1 MDALLTD
8 LRYVSRQLRS
18 RPRFTL
24 AVLLTIALGI
34 GANVA
39 VFGLANWVV
48 LRPVPG
54 VSGQERLV
62 EIEFRT
68 DDNGGLQAVSYPN
81 LTDLAAGT
89 PGLEG
94 LAGATDPIPAA
105 IHWEGGDPRYLKATY
120 TSSNYFGVLGARLA
134 EGRAYTGEDEM
145 AASSAPVAVISDRLR
160 RQAFG
165 EGGAAVGR
173 TLTVNGARVTIV
185 GVAPAG
191 FRGTERLGD
200 ADIWMPGTAI
210 VRQAI
215 GRQGSGA
222 HPALS
227 DRRGGVFAHLI
238 GRLAPGTTV
247 SQLRTRI
254 GAVAANLVKSY
265 PEANAEWKPP
275 AVFEGIGV
283 PTQERDAV
291 RRTMLLLAGIA
302 AIVLLITCANVA
314 NLFLFRAMGRRTE
327 WAVRRAL
334 GASTG
339 RLLRLQLAESLTLAF
354 LASIPAVLLALWLTG
369 LFRGKVMPGL
379 GEIDTIG
386 IDWRVL
392 VFTGLVALLTG
403 VTSGL
408 VPAITALRADA
419 AVGIKAGAAGVS
431 RGRGSLRT
439 LLASGQLALAL
450 SLLVTAFLLVG
461 TARNLRAV
469 DVGFD
474 ADSVTTFTINP
485 MLSGYSRDASLG
497 VIRESLR
504 RVQAIPGVDEAALSP
519 VAPFMN
525 TIIGRAKVGE
535 AAPSD
540 TGIPAT
546 SAWVSAEYFRALGIP
561 LLEGRT
567 FDESEEFFSFGKRIQ
582 PVAIVSRTLARR
594 LFGDA
599 DPLGRTVATAFPG
612 PPVRV
617 IGVVDDSRWG
627 SLVDEGLGPMQYY
640 PIPDAVVVSGATFIV
655 RSSLAPSTLR
665 AAVQHAVNEVAP
677 AVPLFDAMRLR
688 QRVDETISEQRLL
701 ARLLGGFSLLAV
713 VLATVGLYSVIAFSV
728 AERTK
733 ELGIRV
739 ALGARSEQILA
750 MVVRRGALLGVC
762 GVAFGLAGALALSRL
777 VSSQLF
783 GVSSAEPI
791 IYSASALLL
800 FALVLIASLIPARQA
815 TRLDPVSALRT
826 E

>member
-1 MDALLTD
+1 MDALLAD
-8 LRYVSRQLRS
+8 LRYVIRQLRS
-18 RPRFTL
+18 RPRFTA
-24 AVLLTIALGI
+24 AVLVTIALGI

-39 VFGLANWVV
+39 VFSLANWVV

-62 EIEFRT
+62 EIESRR
-68 DDNGGLQAVSYPN
+68 DDGLHNLQPVSYPN
-81 LTDLAAGT
+81 LRDLATGT
-89 PGLEG
+89 PGLDG
-94 LAGATDPIPAA
+94 LAGATDPIPSA
-105 IHWEGGDPRYLKATY
+105 IYWDGGEPRYLKVTY
-120 TSSNYFGVLGARLA
+120 TSSNYFGVLGTRFAD
-134 EGRAYTGEDEM
+134 GRAYTGEDEL
-145 AASSAPVAVISDRLR
+145 AASGAPVVVISDQLR

-165 EGGAAVGR
+165 EGGVAVGR
-173 TLTVNGARVTIV
+173 TLTVNGTRAMIV

-210 VRQAI
+210 VRP
-215 GRQGSGA
+215 GSGS
-222 HPALS
+222 HPAPD
-227 DRRGGVFAHLI
+227 DRRSAVFTHLI
-238 GRLAPGTTV
+238 GRLAPGTSV
-247 SQLRTRI
+247 EQLRGRI

-265 PEANAEWKPP
+265 PEANAGWTPP
-275 AVFEGIGV
+275 TVFEGIGV
-283 PTQERDAV
+283 PTREREAV
-291 RRTMLLLAGIA
+291 QRTMILLAGIA
-302 AIVLLITCANVA
+302 GIVLLVTCANVA
-314 NLFLFRAMGRRTE
+314 NLFLFRGMGRRTE

-334 GASTG
+334 GASVG
-339 RLLRLQLAESLTLAF
+339 RLIRLQLAESLVLSF

-392 VFTGLVALLTG
+392 VFTGLIALMTG
-403 VTSGL
+403 VLSGII
-408 VPAITALRADA
+408 PAISALRADA
-419 AVGIKAGAAGVS
+419 AVGIRAGATGISRGGVS
-431 RGRGSLRT
+431 LRG

-461 TARNLRAV
+461 TVRNLRAV

-474 ADSVTTFTINP
+474 ADSVTSFTINP

-497 VIRESLR
+497 VIKESLR
-504 RVQAIPGVDEAALSP
+504 RIQVIPGVDEAALSP
-519 VAPFMN
+519 VAPFMS
-525 TIIGRAKVGE
+525 TIIGRAKTGE
-535 AAPSD
+535 AAPGD
-540 TGIPAT
+540 TGIAAT

-567 FDESEEFFSFGKRIQ
+567 FDESEEFFSLGKPRQ

-594 LFGDA
+594 LFGDG

-612 PPVRV
+612 PPARV

-665 AAVQHAVNEVAP
+665 AAVQRAVSEAAP
-677 AVPLFDAMRLR
+677 SVPLFDAMRLR
-688 QRVDETISEQRLL
+688 QRVDQTMSEQRLL
-701 ARLLGGFSLLAV
+701 ARLLGSFSLLAV
-713 VLATVGLYSVIAFSV
+713 VLATVGLYSVIASSV

-733 ELGIRV
+733 ELGIRM

-750 MVVRRGALLGVC
+750 MIVRRGALLGVC
-762 GVAFGLAGALALSRL
+762 GVAFGIAGALVLSRL

-791 IYSASALLL
+791 IYSLSAVLL

>member
-1 MDALLTD
+1 MDALLAD
-8 LRYVSRQLRS
+8 LRYVVRQLRT

-24 AVLLTIALGI
+24 AVLVTIALGI

-39 VFGLANWVV
+39 VFSLANWVV
-48 LRPVPG
+48 LRPVLG

-62 EIEFRT
+62 VIESRR
-68 DDNGGLQAVSYPN
+68 DDELQSILPVSYPN
-81 LTDLAAGT
+81 LRDLATST
-89 PGLEG
+89 PGLDG
-94 LAGATDPIPAA
+94 LAGATDPLPAA
-105 IHWEGGDPRYLKATY
+105 IYRDGGEPRYLRVTY
-120 TSSNYFGVLGARLA
+120 TSSNYFDVLGTRLA
-134 EGRAYTGEDEM
+134 EGRAYTSEEEL
-145 AASSAPVAVISDRLR
+145 AASSAPVAVISDQLR

-165 EGGAAVGR
+165 EDAVAIGR
-173 TLTVNGARVTIV
+173 AITVNGRRATIV

-191 FRGTERLGD
+191 FRGIDRLGD
-200 ADIWMPGTAI
+200 ADIWMPATAM
-210 VRQAI
+210 VRP
-215 GRQGSGA
+215 GSGG
-222 HPALS
+222 HPSLD
-227 DRRGGVFAHLI
+227 DRRSVVFYRLI

-247 SQLRTRI
+247 EQLRTRI

-265 PEANAEWKPP
+265 PEANARWTPP
-275 AVFEGIGV
+275 TVSEGIGV

-302 AIVLLITCANVA
+302 GIVLLVTCANVA
-314 NLFLFRAMGRRTE
+314 NLFLFRGMGRRTE

-334 GASTG
+334 GASAG
-339 RLLRLQLAESLTLAF
+339 RLIRLQLAESLVLSFIA
-354 LASIPAVLLALWLTG
+354 AIPAVLIALWLTS

-392 VFTGLVALLTG
+392 AFAGLIALMTGFV
-403 VTSGL
+403 SGL
-408 VPAITALRADA
+408 VPAVAALRADA
-419 AVGIKAGAAGVS
+419 AVDIKAGAAGVS
-431 RGRGSLRT
+431 RRSGSLRA

-461 TARNLRAV
+461 TVRNLRAV

-474 ADSVTTFTINP
+474 ADSVTSFTINP

-504 RVQAIPGVDEAALSP
+504 RIQAIPGVDEAALSP
-519 VAPFMN
+519 VAPFMS
-525 TIIGRAKVGE
+525 TVIGRAKTGE
-535 AAPSD
+535 AAPND
-540 TGIPAT
+540 TGIAAT

-567 FDESEEFFSFGKRIQ
+567 FDESEEFFSIGKPRQ

-594 LFGDA
+594 LFGDT
-599 DPLGRTVATAFPG
+599 DPLGRTVAPAFGG
-612 PPVRV
+612 PPARV

-665 AAVQHAVNEVAP
+665 AAVQRAVNESAP
-677 AVPLFDAMRLR
+677 SVPLFDAMRLR
-688 QRVDETISEQRLL
+688 QRVDQTMSEQRLL
-701 ARLLGGFSLLAV
+701 AQLLGSFSLLAV

-733 ELGIRV
+733 ELGIRM

-750 MVVRRGALLGVC
+750 MVVRRGALLGAC
-762 GVAFGLAGALALSRL
+762 GVAFGIAGALALSRL

-783 GVSSAEPI
+783 GVSSAEPL
-791 IYSASALLL
+791 IYSLSAVLL

-815 TRLDPVSALRT
+815 TRLDPVAALRT

>member
-1 MDALLTD
+1 MDSLLAD
-8 LRYVSRQLRS
+8 FRYVTRQLRS

-24 AVLLTIALGI
+24 AVLVTVALGI

-39 VFGLANWVV
+39 VFSLANWVL

-54 VSGQERLV
+54 VSEQERLV
-62 EIEFRT
+62 EIESRRE
-68 DDNGGLQAVSYPN
+68 DGMHSLQPVSYPN
-81 LTDLAAGT
+81 LADLATGT
-89 PGLEG
+89 PGLDG

-105 IHWEGGDPRYLKATY
+105 IYWDGGEPRYLKVTY
-120 TSSNYFGVLGARLA
+120 TSSNYFGVLGTRLA
-134 EGRAYTGEDEM
+134 EGRTYNSEDEL

-165 EGGAAVGR
+165 KGDAAVGR
-173 TLTVNGARVTIV
+173 TVTVNGTSVTIV
-185 GVAPAG
+185 GVAPTG

-200 ADIWMPGTAI
+200 ADIWMPGTAF
-210 VRQAI
+210 V
-215 GRQGSGA
+215 RQGSGT
-222 HPALS
+222 HPLLA
-227 DRRGGVFAHLI
+227 DRRNAVFAHLI

-247 SQLRTRI
+247 DQLRARI

-265 PEANAEWKPP
+265 PEANAAWKPP
-275 AVFEGIGV
+275 TVFEGIGV
-283 PTQERDAV
+283 PTRERDGV
-291 RRTMLLLAGIA
+291 RRAMLLLGGIA
-302 AIVLLITCANVA
+302 GIVLLITCANVA
-314 NLFLFRAMGRRTE
+314 NLFLFRGMGRRTE

-339 RLLRLQLAESLTLAF
+339 RLLRPQLVESLALSF

-369 LFRGKVMPGL
+369 LFRGNVMPGL

-392 VFTGLVALLTG
+392 VFTGTIAL
-403 VTSGL
+403 VTSVISGL
-408 VPAITALRADA
+408 LPAIAALRTDA
-419 AVGIKAGAAGVS
+419 AVGIKAGATGVS
-431 RGRGSLRT
+431 RGGGSLRG

-461 TARNLRAV
+461 TVHNLRAV

-497 VIRESLR
+497 VIKESLR
-504 RVQAIPGVDEAALSP
+504 RIQAIPGVDEAALSP
-519 VAPFMN
+519 AAPFMN
-525 TIIGRAKVGE
+525 TVIGRAKAGE

-546 SAWVSAEYFRALGIP
+546 STWVSSEYFRALGIR
-561 LLEGRT
+561 LLEGRS
-567 FDESEEFFSFGKRIQ
+567 FDQGEEFFSFGKRTL

-599 DPLGRTVATAFPG
+599 EPLGRTVATAFPG
-612 PPVRV
+612 PPARV

-665 AAVQHAVNEVAP
+665 AAVQRAVNEVAP
-677 AVPLFDAMRLR
+677 SVPIFDAMRLR
-688 QRVDETISEQRLL
+688 QRVDQTMSEQRLL

-728 AERTK
+728 AERTR
-733 ELGIRV
+733 ELGIRM

-750 MVVRRGALLGVC
+750 MIVRRGAMLGVC

-783 GVSSAEPI
+783 GVSSAEPV
-791 IYSASALLL
+791 IYSISALLL
-800 FALVLIASLIPARQA
+800 LALVLIASLIPARQA

>member
-1 MDALLTD
+1 MDALFAD
-8 LRYVSRQLRS
+8 LRYVVRQLRS
-18 RPRFTL
+18 KPRFTL
-24 AVLLTIALGI
+24 AVLVTIALGI

-54 VSGQERLV
+54 VSSQARLV
-62 EIEFRT
+62 EIESRR
-68 DDNGGLQAVSYPN
+68 DDGLNTLLPVSYPN
-81 LTDLAAGT
+81 LRDLATNT
-89 PGLEG
+89 PGLDG
-94 LAGATDPIPAA
+94 LAGATDPVPAA
-105 IHWEGGDPRYLKATY
+105 IHWEGREPRYLKVTY
-120 TSSNYFGVLGARLA
+120 TSSSYFGVLGTRLA
-134 EGRAYTGEDEM
+134 EGRAYTGEDEL
-145 AASSAPVAVISDRLR
+145 AASSAPVVVISDRLR
-160 RQAFG
+160 RRAFG
-165 EGGAAVGR
+165 EGGVAVGR
-173 TLTVNGARVTIV
+173 TLAVNAMRATIV

-200 ADIWMPGTAI
+200 TDVWMPGTAI
-210 VRQAI
+210 VRQ
-215 GRQGSGA
+215 GSGA
-222 HPALS
+222 QPSLD
-227 DRRGGVFAHLI
+227 DRRGAVFTHLI

-247 SQLRTRI
+247 DQLRGRI
-254 GAVAANLVKSY
+254 GAVAASLVKSY
-265 PEANAEWKPP
+265 PEANARWGPP
-275 AVFEGIGV
+275 TVFEGIGV
-283 PTQERDAV
+283 PTQEREAV
-291 RRTMLLLAGIA
+291 RRTLLLLAGIA
-302 AIVLLITCANVA
+302 GIVLLVTCANVA
-314 NLFLFRAMGRRTE
+314 NLFLFRGLGRRTE

-339 RLLRLQLAESLTLAF
+339 RLLRLQLVESLVLSF
-354 LASIPAVLLALWLTG
+354 LASIPAVLLALWLTT

-379 GEIDTIG
+379 GEVEAIG

-392 VFTGLVALLTG
+392 VFAGAIALVTG
-403 VTSGL
+403 VVSGL
-408 VPAITALRADA
+408 VPAIAALRTDA
-419 AVGIKAGAAGVS
+419 SAGIRVGAAGVS
-431 RGRGSLRT
+431 RGGGPLRGV
-439 LLASGQLALAL
+439 LASAQLALAL

-461 TARNLRAV
+461 TVRNLRAV

-474 ADSVTTFTINP
+474 ADSVTSFTINP
-485 MLSGYSRDASLG
+485 MLSGYSREASLG

-519 VAPFMN
+519 VAPFMS
-525 TIIGRAKVGE
+525 TIMGRAKVGE

-540 TGIPAT
+540 SGIPAT
-546 SAWVSAEYFRALGIP
+546 SAWVSAEYFRTLGIP

-567 FDESEEFFSFGKRIQ
+567 FDEGEEFFSMGKRTQ

-599 DPLGRTVATAFPG
+599 DPLGRTVAPAFPG
-612 PPVRV
+612 PPARV

-655 RSSLAPSTLR
+655 RSSLAPSALR
-665 AAVQHAVNEVAP
+665 AAVQHAVNEAAP
-677 AVPLFDAMRLR
+677 SVPIFDAMRLR
-688 QRVDETISEQRLL
+688 QRVDQTMSEQRLL
-701 ARLLGGFSLLAV
+701 ARLLGSFSLLAV
-713 VLATVGLYSVIAFSV
+713 VLATVGLYSVIASSV

-750 MVVRRGALLGVC
+750 MIVRRGALLGIC
-762 GVAFGLAGALALSRL
+762 GVAFGIAGALALSRL

-783 GVSSAEPI
+783 GMRGAEPLV
-791 IYSASALLL
+791 YVASAALL
-800 FALVLIASLIPARQA
+800 FVLVLIASLIPARQA